1 MKKLSMIMEFQQHHL
16 RELQHI
22 AQGFD
27 IVVCPQRQDWEQHLR
42 DSEILLTFLPP
53 VNTEMLALAPELKW
67 IQVLTA
73 GVDNLPLEE
82 IRSRG
87 ILLTN
92 GRGIHQL
99 HMAEYALAAMIN
111 LARNWHVMARNQF
124 DHLWDRTMPQGE
136 ISGSVAG
143 ILGLGSI
150 GREIARKASFM
161 GMRVIG
167 VKRTPQPVEFVE
179 DVYGP
184 ADMGTVFRQS
194 DYVINLL
201 PYTPETDRIIDR
213 RFFDLMKPSAA
224 FINLGRGP
232 TVREA
237 DLVAALRSK
246 KLRAMVSDVFE
257 EEPLPADS
265 PLWTMPNVMLTP
277 HIAGV
282 SPRYMDRAMEI
293 IRHNLT
299 VYMTQ
304 KGEMINRVDLDSGY

>member
-1 MKKLSMIMEFQQHHL
+1 M
-16 RELQHI
+16 
-22 AQGFD
+22 
-27 IVVCPQRQDWEQHLR
+27 VVCPRRDDWTPHLR
-42 DSEILLTFLPP
+42 NCEIVLTFLTP
-53 VNTEMLALAPELKW
+53 VDTEMLDLAPELKW

-73 GVDNLPLEE
+73 GVDKLPLAE
-82 IRSRG
+82 ISSRG

-92 GRGIHQL
+92 GRGIHQIQ
-99 HMAEYALAAMIN
+99 MAEYAIAAMIN
-111 LARNWHVMARNQF
+111 LARSWHVMARNQF
-124 DHLWDRTMPQGE
+124 EHRWDRTMPQNE
-136 ISGSVAG
+136 IFGSVVG

-167 VKRTPQPVEFVE
+167 VRRIPGPVEFVAE
-179 DVYGP
+179 VYGP
-184 ADMGTVFRQS
+184 ADMEAVFRQS

-201 PYTPETDRIIDR
+201 PYTPQTDRIIDR

-232 TVREA
+232 TVRQA
-237 DLVAALRSK
+237 DLIAALRSK
-246 KLRAMVSDVFE
+246 KLRAMAGDVFE

-282 SPRYMDRAMEI
+282 SPKYMDRAMDI
-293 IRHNLT
+293 IRHNLS
-299 VYMTQ
+299 VYVTGR
-304 KGEMINRVDLDSGY
+304 GEMINRVDVDSAY

>member
-1 MKKLSMIMEFQQHHL
+1 MKKLSILMEFQPHHL
-16 RELQHI
+16 RELQYI
-22 AQGFD
+22 ARGFD
-27 IVVCPQRQDWEQHLR
+27 VVVCPQRQDWEQHLR
-42 DSEILLTFLPP
+42 DCEILLTFLPP
-53 VNTEMLALAPELKW
+53 VNTEMLDMAPQLKW

-73 GVDNLPLEE
+73 GVDNLPLAE

-92 GRGIHQL
+92 GRGIHQT
-99 HMAEYALAAMIN
+99 HMAEYAVGAMII
-111 LARNWHVMARNQF
+111 LARNWHIMARNQF
-124 DHLWDRTMPQGE
+124 EHRWDRTMPQGE

-150 GREIARKASFM
+150 GREVARKASCM

-167 VKRTPQPVEFVE
+167 VKRTPQPVQFVA
-179 DVYGP
+179 DVFSP

-213 RFFDLMKPSAA
+213 RFFDLMKPSAG

-237 DLVAALRSK
+237 DLIAALQSK
-246 KLRAMVSDVFE
+246 KLRAVVSDVFE

-265 PLWTMPNVMLTP
+265 PLWTMSNVLLSP

-299 VYMTQ
+299 VYMTE
-304 KGEMINRVDLDSGY
+304 KGEMINRVDLDLGY